1 MKPSGARLFRT
12 ETKEMKHNN
21 NQNMNAQIIQI
32 IEEAKE
38 PRFERNEKEYEYKY
52 QRHTEPRAFNRE
64 QTN

>member
-1 MKPSGARLFRT
+1 MSDDFRVLYENKAQPSGARLFRT

-38 PRFERNEKEYEYKY
+38 PYSNETERI
-52 QRHTEPRAFNRE
+52 
-64 QTN
+64 